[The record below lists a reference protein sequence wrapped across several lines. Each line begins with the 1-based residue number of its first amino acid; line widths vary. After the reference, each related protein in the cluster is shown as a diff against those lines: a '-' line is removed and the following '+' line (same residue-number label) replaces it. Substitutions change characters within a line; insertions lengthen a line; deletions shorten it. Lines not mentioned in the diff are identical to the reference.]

1 MYRNVRL
8 LNEEETTMTPQTIY
22 RLSGGILIVGS
33 LFAITGLL
41 LHPSGSTPI
50 NVLSPIWLPANLL
63 ILVGALLVAL
73 GLPGMYARQAE
84 RAGKL
89 GLIGFTLTF
98 IVILLFNVAL
108 GAIETFLFPALAAN
122 AATRSLLAGPLPGTY
137 GRFLLV
143 AVLLELVGPV
153 LLGIATLRANVF
165 PRWTGWLLIAIP
177 VLVLLGFFV
186 SLPGPLAQLDAVV
199 LNLSLAGMGFSL
211 LARRDAAQGQPVV
224 SPTSS

>member
-33 LFAITGLL
+33 LFAITGFL

-122 AATRSLLAGPLPGTY
+122 AATRSFLAGPLPATY
-137 GRFLLV
+137 SRFLLV

-177 VLVLLGFFV
+177 VLVLFGFFV

-211 LARRDAAQGQPVV
+211 LARRDTAQGQPVV

>member
-1 MYRNVRL
+1 
-8 LNEEETTMTPQTIY
+8 MTPQTIY

-33 LFAITGLL
+33 LFVITGFL

-98 IVILLFNVAL
+98 IVILLFSVAL

-122 AATRSLLAGPLPGTY
+122 AAAH
-137 GRFLLV
+137 F
-143 AVLLELVGPV
+143 A
-153 LLGIATLRANVF
+153 IA
-165 PRWTGWLLIAIP
+165 P
-177 VLVLLGFFV
+177 
-186 SLPGPLAQLDAVV
+186 
-199 LNLSLAGMGFSL
+199 
-211 LARRDAAQGQPVV
+211 
-224 SPTSS
+224 SSDRCR